1 VLLLEAGGA
10 DDRHPLVRIPLG
22 VGKLYEHEMF
32 DWGLSSE
39 PEPNLHGRTLEAMR
53 GTEETI
59 DVGGTTAKVLYLGRA
74 HTGGDLAATA
84 LSVQGF
90 LTFLMGF
97 GWGGLGGYRGSELS
111 LGLSAVIG
119 IGCGIVLLLV
129 VVFLLRATRRLQ
141 SSGNITLGDL
151 VGLEAEVY
159 TTIPASGQG
168 RGQIVTVVGDRQ
180 RFVNAVSDAAEIPP
194 RTRIA
199 VVRVNGDNSVTV
211 RRIDAQTT

>member
-1 VLLLEAGGA
+1 MGFLNVLFADGAAWFAVPALVGTLGYMLRLVLSAIGVGDGDA
-10 DDRHPLVRIPLG
+10 DDVAHV
-22 VGKLYEHEMF
+22 
-32 DWGLSSE
+32 D
-39 PEPNLHGRTLEAMR
+39 HG
-53 GTEETI
+53 
-59 DVGGTTAKVLYLGRA
+59 A

-97 GWGGLGGYRGSELS
+97 GWGGLGGFRGSDLS
-111 LGLSAVIG
+111 LGLSALIG

-211 RRIDAQTT
+211 RRLDTPTT